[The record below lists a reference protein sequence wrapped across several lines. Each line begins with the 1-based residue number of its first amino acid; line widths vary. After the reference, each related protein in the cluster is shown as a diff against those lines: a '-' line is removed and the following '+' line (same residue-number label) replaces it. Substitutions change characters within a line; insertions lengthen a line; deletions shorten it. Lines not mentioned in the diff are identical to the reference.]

1 MDNLHPLESK
11 VLLALAPQPGSPCT
25 LDQLAESTGLE
36 PSQLSMAVEWLL
48 AKSLIA
54 VHAETVAYIASL
66 TPVGEVFFEHDY
78 AAAITALR
86 AGHVPPPRTNRIA
99 AAQR

>member
-11 VLLALAPQPGSPCT
+11 VLLALAPQPGSPPT

-54 VHAETVAYIASL
+54 LFHARIKYPEAEES
-66 TPVGEVFFEHDY
+66 
-78 AAAITALR
+78 AA
-86 AGHVPPPRTNRIA
+86 
-99 AAQR
+99 